1 MSNKRVKESD
11 IDDITDQLQQ
21 LKIDY
26 ENNRKN
32 LLKKRNKLIAQKL
45 SKKQSDQDNPFK
57 IGQRVIICNN
67 YSGDYGTNAK
77 GTIGEVTRVTK
88 VQVQLKSETNGRIY
102 SRSFKNLQL
111 IE

>member
-11 IDDITDQLQQ
+11 IESITSQLEQ
-21 LKIDY
+21 LRIDY
-26 ENNRKN
+26 ENNRNK
-32 LLKKRNKLIAQKL
+32 LLKKRNKLIVEKS
-45 SKKQSDQDNPFK
+45 SKKQLDQVNPFK

-77 GTIGEVTRVTK
+77 GTIGRVTRVTK

>member
-1 MSNKRVKESD
+1 MSNKKGKDSD
-11 IDDITDQLQQ
+11 IESITNQLER

-26 ENNRKN
+26 ETNRNKL
-32 LLKKRNKLIAQKL
+32 LLKKNKLILEKSLQ
-45 SKKQSDQDNPFK
+45 KQSNRDNPFN

-67 YSGDYGTNAK
+67 YSGDYGTSAK
-77 GTIGEVTRVTK
+77 GIIGIVTKVTK
-88 VQVQLKSETNGRIY
+88 VQVHLKSETNGRIY